1 MCWASLGMS
10 LLAPRIAMKE
20 EGAWIKLVNSVG
32 FPERY
37 LKKV

>member
-20 EGAWIKLVNSVG
+20 EEGAWIKLVNSVG
-32 FPERY
+32 FRSGI
-37 LKKV
+37 